1 LIILNLYF
9 DSYAN
14 AGSRRIRIPM
24 NRLTSRDRHEF
35 AQAISI
41 VARRW
46 RTRLDERLK
55 PLDMSIAR
63 WGALYWLGQ
72 AGDGV
77 SQATL
82 ADLAGVEPPTLV
94 RVIDQLEAQGLVER
108 HTSPTDRRVN
118 LLHLTPA
125 AKPLVAEIEAEAE
138 RLRVELLEGLSF
150 EEYQA
155 AVKVIQTL
163 RERLS

>member
-1 LIILNLYF
+1 M
-9 DSYAN
+9 D
-14 AGSRRIRIPM
+14 
-24 NRLTSRDRHEF
+24 RLTSRDRHDF

-41 VARRW
+41 VSRRW
-46 RTRLDERLK
+46 RTKLDERLK

-77 SQATL
+77 SQAAL
-82 ADLAGVEPPTLV
+82 AEMAGVEPPTLV

-108 HTSPTDRRVN
+108 RVNPADRRVN

-125 AKPLVAEIEAEAE
+125 AKPLVGEIEAEAE
-138 RLRVELLEGLSF
+138 RLRLEMLDGISY
-150 EEYQA
+150 EDYQT
-155 AVKVIQTL
+155 AVSVIQKL

>member
-1 LIILNLYF
+1 M
-9 DSYAN
+9 D
-14 AGSRRIRIPM
+14 
-24 NRLTSRDRHEF
+24 RLTSRDRHDF
-35 AQAISI
+35 TQAISI

-82 ADLAGVEPPTLV
+82 AEMAGVEPPTLV

-108 HTSPTDRRVN
+108 RVNAADRRVN

-138 RLRVELLEGLSF
+138 RLRVELLDGVSYED
-150 EEYQA
+150 YQA
-155 AVKVIQTL
+155 ALGVIHKL
-163 RERLS
+163 RQRLS

>member
-1 LIILNLYF
+1 M
-9 DSYAN
+9 D
-14 AGSRRIRIPM
+14 
-24 NRLTSRDRHEF
+24 RLTSRDRHDF

-77 SQATL
+77 SQAAL
-82 ADLAGVEPPTLV
+82 AELAGVEPPTLV

-108 HTSPTDRRVN
+108 RTNPADRRVN

-125 AKPLVAEIEAEAE
+125 ARPLVAEIEAEAE
-138 RLRVELLEGLSF
+138 RLRVELLDGLSYD
-150 EEYQA
+150 EYQTA
-155 AVKVIQTL
+155 LSVMEKL
-163 RERLS
+163 REKLS

>member
-1 LIILNLYF
+1 
-9 DSYAN
+9 
-14 AGSRRIRIPM
+14 M
-24 NRLTSRDRHEF
+24 NRLTPRDRHDF

-77 SQATL
+77 SQAAL
-82 ADLAGVEPPTLV
+82 AEMAGVEPPTLV

-108 HTSPTDRRVN
+108 QTSPTDRRVN

-125 AKPLVAEIEAEAE
+125 AKPLVSEIEAEAE
-138 RLRVELLEGLSF
+138 RLRIELLDGLSF
-150 EEYQA
+150 EQYQTA
-155 AVKVIQTL
+155 LTVMQTL
-163 RERLS
+163 RDRLS

>member
-1 LIILNLYF
+1 M
-9 DSYAN
+9 D
-14 AGSRRIRIPM
+14 
-24 NRLTSRDRHEF
+24 RLSSRDRHDF

-77 SQATL
+77 SQAAL
-82 ADLAGVEPPTLV
+82 AELAGVEPPTLV

-108 HTSPTDRRVN
+108 RASPTDRRVN
-118 LLHLTPA
+118 LLRLTPA

-138 RLRVELLEGLSF
+138 RLRIELLEGLSY
-150 EEYQA
+150 EEYQTA
-155 AVKVIQTL
+155 LGVMEKL
-163 RERLS
+163 RDKLG

>member
-1 LIILNLYF
+1 M
-9 DSYAN
+9 D
-14 AGSRRIRIPM
+14 
-24 NRLTSRDRHEF
+24 RLTSRDRHDF

-77 SQATL
+77 SQAAL
-82 ADLAGVEPPTLV
+82 AELAGVEPPTLV
-94 RVIDQLEAQGLVER
+94 RVLDQLEAQGLVER
-108 HTSPTDRRVN
+108 RVSPTDRRVN
-118 LLHLTPA
+118 LLSLTEA

-138 RLRVELLEGLSF
+138 RLRVELLEGVSF
-150 EEYQA
+150 EEYQTA
-155 AVKVIQTL
+155 LSVMQKL
-163 RERLS
+163 SDRLG

>member
-1 LIILNLYF
+1 
-9 DSYAN
+9 
-14 AGSRRIRIPM
+14 M
-24 NRLTSRDRHEF
+24 NRLTPRDRHDF

-82 ADLAGVEPPTLV
+82 AEMAGVEPPTLV
-94 RVIDQLEAQGLVER
+94 RVIDQLEAQGLVQR
-108 HTSPTDRRVN
+108 QTSPTDRRVN

-125 AKPLVAEIEAEAE
+125 ARPVVAEIEAEAE
-138 RLRVELLEGLSF
+138 RLRLELLDGLSF
-150 EEYQA
+150 EQYQTA
-155 AVKVIQTL
+155 LTVMQTL
-163 RERLS
+163 RDRLS

>member
-1 LIILNLYF
+1 M
-9 DSYAN
+9 DK
-14 AGSRRIRIPM
+14 
-24 NRLTSRDRHEF
+24 LTSRDRHDF

-55 PLDMSIAR
+55 PMNMSIAR

-72 AGDGV
+72 AGGGV

-94 RVIDQLEAQGLVER
+94 RVIDQLEAQGLVR
-108 HTSPTDRRVN
+108 RQANPSDRRVN
-118 LLHLTPA
+118 LLFLTEA
-125 AKPLVAEIEAEAE
+125 AKPMVEDIEVEAE
-138 RLRVELLEGLSF
+138 RLRVELLEGVSY
-150 EEYQA
+150 EEYQTA
-155 AVKVIQTL
+155 LRVIQTL
-163 RERLS
+163 HARLD